1 MNKMHGIALA
11 GAAAMLLAGCGGGD
25 DAPAPAPAPGVVTT
39 DVPASAQTDAAG
51 LAAYASQQAGMA
63 NDTAE
68 PILVGDAV
76 LPLDDSTETSL

>member
-11 GAAAMLLAGCGGGD
+11 GAAAMLLAACGGGD
-25 DAPAPAPAPGVVTT
+25 DAPAPAPVVVTT

-51 LAAYASQQAGMA
+51 LAAYANQQVGMA

-68 PILVGDAV
+68 PILVGDAT
-76 LPLDDSTETSL
+76 LPVDDTTETSL